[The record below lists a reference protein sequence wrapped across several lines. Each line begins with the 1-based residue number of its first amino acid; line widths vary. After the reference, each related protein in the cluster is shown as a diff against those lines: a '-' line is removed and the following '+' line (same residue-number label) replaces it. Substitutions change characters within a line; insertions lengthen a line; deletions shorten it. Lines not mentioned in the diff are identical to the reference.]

1 MFTRDQVRHLALV
14 AGLTAAAAAAT
25 SAQTHGS
32 IGRPTV
38 PAPNADVVAQLRARA
53 RPLADSIATWRSFA
67 DATKHARV
75 IALGE
80 ATHGQHEAFDIK
92 RRLTMELVRHH
103 GVRVV
108 AYEASASSARAL
120 DAWIHGAPG
129 DVAPAMSGFGMLIWT
144 VEENAALLRDLR
156 DWNSGASAADQV
168 RLLGVDAQDGE
179 VVAARLRELLGP
191 TAGPLLARIDTL
203 LLRAPAV
210 TQRLFQGERTGFDS
224 LGRAMHAVLAD
235 LQRTSAGH
243 PAGAELAI
251 RALELKAHLTM
262 YGTPGGRDHAMAD
275 LLLAQLE
282 AGSRVV
288 LWAHNAHVSRGP
300 LVHLRSTQLAMG
312 GHLAAAL
319 GRAYYAVGFAFGS
332 GGFQAN
338 APDSAGRWGFKRY
351 VHGPPAPSSL
361 ESTLMGAGAD
371 FFLDLR
377 AVPAQSRL
385 QQWLRTDHGHRRW
398 GGYNV
403 PDDADAQTADTSR
416 LSRMTP
422 AREYDALLFH
432 LKTTPATPVDRSR
445 ILIPMTGRR

>member
-1 MFTRDQVRHLALV
+1 MFIRDQVCQFALV
-14 AGLTAAAAAAT
+14 AGLTAAAAAST

-32 IGRPTV
+32 IVRRTA
-38 PAPNADVVAQLRARA
+38 PAPNTDVVAQLRARA
-53 RPLADSIATWRSFA
+53 RPLSDSIATWRSFA
-67 DATKHARV
+67 AATSQARV
-75 IALGE
+75 IGLGE

-108 AYEASASSARAL
+108 AYEASASRARAL

-129 DVAPAMSGFGMLIWT
+129 DVAPAMSGFGMLIWAI
-144 VEENAALLRDLR
+144 EENAALLRDLR
-156 DWNSGASAADQV
+156 EWNSRASPADQV

-179 VVAARLRELLGP
+179 AVAARMRELLGS
-191 TAGPLLARIDTL
+191 TSGPLLARVDTL
-203 LLRAPAV
+203 LLRAPSV
-210 TQRLFQGERTGFDS
+210 TQRLFRGERTGFDS
-224 LGRAMHAVLAD
+224 LDRVMHTVLAD

-243 PAGAELAI
+243 PARAELAI
-251 RALELKAHLTM
+251 RALELRAHLTM
-262 YGTPGGRDHAMAD
+262 YGTPGGRDQAMAD
-275 LLLAQLE
+275 LLLAQLD

-288 LWAHNAHVSRGP
+288 LWAHNAHVSRGQ
-300 LVHLRSTQLAMG
+300 LNHLRSTQLAMG

-351 VHGPPAPSSL
+351 LHGPPAPASL
-361 ESTLMGAGAD
+361 EATLAGVGED
-371 FFLDLR
+371 FWVDLR
-377 AVPAQSRL
+377 SVPDKSRL
-385 QQWLRTDHGHRRW
+385 QQWLRTDHGHRWW

-403 PDDADAQTADTSR
+403 PDDADAQSADTSR

-432 LKTTPATPVDRSR
+432 LQTTPAMPMDRSQ